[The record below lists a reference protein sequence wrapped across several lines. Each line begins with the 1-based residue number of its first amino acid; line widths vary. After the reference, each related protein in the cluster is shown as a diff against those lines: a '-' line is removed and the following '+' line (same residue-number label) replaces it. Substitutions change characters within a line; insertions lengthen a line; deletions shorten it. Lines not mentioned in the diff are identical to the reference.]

1 VADDKVMKRLGAYVF
16 PWGVEPPTVTDLVAT
31 ARYAEELGFGSLQIA
46 WHFTGDA
53 KFGNTENLDPLVA
66 TPIMLAE
73 TDHIKISINSII
85 LSVVHPYFWARY
97 LAHLDLISGG
107 RIIPAVA
114 LGWNPDDF
122 RIGLARTKERGR
134 RFDEALDIYSRLVR
148 AEPIT
153 EPGRFWD
160 ATGLELEP
168 PARADL
174 PLWIGAGEISIPRA
188 ARWGTALNPTR
199 CDIAD
204 VAKIRSGL
212 DEAAAAQGRTVELVI
227 TQSAA
232 VILPG
237 DSEAWQDEHV
247 WSPLDARP
255 KDRDATGSVIGTP
268 EVCAQRLSDQ
278 FAAGADHI
286 LLEVDFHGG
295 IPAGDAAREQLT
307 RIARDVAP
315 LVHCD

>member
-1 VADDKVMKRLGAYVF
+1 VADDKVMERLGAYVF
-16 PWGVEPPTVTDLVAT
+16 PWGVEPPTVADLVTT

-53 KFGNTENLDPLVA
+53 KFGNTENLDPLVV
-66 TPIMLAE
+66 TPILLAE
-73 TDHIKISINSII
+73 TEHIKISINSII

-107 RIIPAVA
+107 RVIPAVA
-114 LGWNPDDF
+114 LGWHPDDF

-148 AEPIT
+148 SEPIT
-153 EPGRFWD
+153 EPGQFWD

-199 CDIAD
+199 CDIAA
-204 VAKIRSGL
+204 VAKMRQGL
-212 DEAAAAQGRTVELVI
+212 DEAAAAQGRSVELVI

-247 WSPLDARP
+247 WSPLNARP
-255 KDRDATGSVIGTP
+255 KDRDASGSVIGSP
-268 EVCAQRLSDQ
+268 EVCAQRLRDQ
-278 FAAGADHI
+278 FAAGADRI

-315 LVHCD
+315 LVAQ